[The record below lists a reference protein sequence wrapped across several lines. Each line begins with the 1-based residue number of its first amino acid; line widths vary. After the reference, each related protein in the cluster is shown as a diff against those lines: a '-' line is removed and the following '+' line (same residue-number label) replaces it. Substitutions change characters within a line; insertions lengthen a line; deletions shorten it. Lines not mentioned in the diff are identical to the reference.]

1 MIKIAQLCVL
11 TTDLIEIAIITGVA
25 SLAIVLLIILPLT
38 CLFFCHKRKKSQLA
52 NTAGASR
59 LDIDSLN
66 VNLQDN
72 PSYLIAMKS
81 CNDVNDDE
89 YDDTINPTVYTQENL
104 SSLINIE
111 NAMKLNCIN
120 SAYNGSTV

>member
-1 MIKIAQLCVL
+1 M
-11 TTDLIEIAIITGVA
+11 
-25 SLAIVLLIILPLT
+25 LIILLLLLLLT

-52 NTAGASR
+52 NAAEASR

-72 PSYLIAMKS
+72 PSYLITMKS
-81 CNDVNDDE
+81 CNDVNDHE
-89 YDDTINPTVYTQENL
+89 YDDTVNPTVYTQENL